1 MALAGFKDSRIGRMD
16 AVFRHATESI
26 RVCDQEQMMA
36 SLTHQAVEEK
46 AERAHRAVDE
56 TAARAIDRA
65 APTIDRVAQAAHRT
79 VDRVAEAAGPA
90 AEWIAHNASELRSRQ
105 AELIDVCRVRVRER
119 PMTAIGIALV
129 AGYALARLV
138 R

>member
-1 MALAGFKDSRIGRMD
+1 
-16 AVFRHATESI
+16 
-26 RVCDQEQMMA
+26 MA

-46 AERAHRAVDE
+46 AERVHRAVDE

-79 VDRVAEAAGPA
+79 VDKVAEAAGPA
-90 AEWIAHNASELRSRQ
+90 AEWIAHNTSELRSRQ
-105 AELIDVCRVRVRER
+105 AELVDVCRVRVRER
-119 PMTAIGIALV
+119 PLTAIGIALV
-129 AGYALARLV
+129 VGYVLARLI